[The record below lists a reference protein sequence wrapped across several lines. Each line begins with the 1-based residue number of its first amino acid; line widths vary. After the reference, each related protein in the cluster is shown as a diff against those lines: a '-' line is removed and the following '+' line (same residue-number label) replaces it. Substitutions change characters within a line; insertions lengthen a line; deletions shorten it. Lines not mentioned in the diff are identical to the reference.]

1 MSEQN
6 HSGSETLGAAGEK
19 SRMTLFKDDRAEDW
33 GAIVLS
39 IIIVAIVVVWK
50 MK

>member
-1 MSEQN
+1 MSTQK

-19 SRMTLFKDDRAEDW
+19 SKMTLFKDDRAEDW

-39 IIIVAIVVVWK
+39 ILVIAIVVVWK